1 MQFHTHTHTHTDGY
15 ACSSSRVRSKNNV
28 CMYVYILLWCSL
40 SPHAVHTKGATL
52 AVKPTGHTD
61 VQVCVYVS
69 LARPCRHAQSL
80 SLAGR
85 ERVLAF
91 VLSSLRCRPVFH
103 YALQQQQQQQL
114 NITLNVFTNPP
125 FENWQKLWHS
135 ALSLS
140 LSLSLSISI
149 FGSPSPQQQWWG
161 RKNWA

>member
-1 MQFHTHTHTHTDGY
+1 M
-15 ACSSSRVRSKNNV
+15 
-28 CMYVYILLWCSL
+28 
-40 SPHAVHTKGATL
+40 HTKGETL

-61 VQVCVYVS
+61 VQVCMYVS

-85 ERVLAF
+85 ESVLTF
-91 VLSSLRCRPVFH
+91 VLFSLRCRPVFH
-103 YALQQQQQQQL
+103 YALQQQQQQQQF

-140 LSLSLSISI
+140 LSLSVHFYLCFPFAPATVVKKKKLGLKVKTFAAKTISK
-149 FGSPSPQQQWWG
+149 
-161 RKNWA
+161 RLTHYDRERVVERE